1 MIKMPRFILLVL
13 GLGLISTWGFSQAP
27 SASSAAKISI
37 FISEIQPGALSTA
50 QYCTL
55 VYTDH
60 HFHSEKAIRHH
71 GQDTERKVYQG
82 ELSEAE
88 WNSLT
93 AIIDNKDFRELSPP
107 QTVPPLVMQD
117 THPFTISVLR
127 DSKYQNM
134 EFLDSKSLKPYQSQ
148 IKPLLQWWKTFRS
161 QRTPES
167 NAPAD
172 KTCAL
177 DSTHAVIGQ

>member
-13 GLGLISTWGFSQAP
+13 GFGLILTWGSSQAP
-27 SASSAAKISI
+27 SASNAAKISI

-88 WNSLT
+88 WTSLT
-93 AIIDNKDFRELSPP
+93 AIKIGRSA
-107 QTVPPLVMQD
+107 
-117 THPFTISVLR
+117 R
-127 DSKYQNM
+127 D
-134 EFLDSKSLKPYQSQ
+134 
-148 IKPLLQWWKTFRS
+148 
-161 QRTPES
+161 
-167 NAPAD
+167 
-172 KTCAL
+172 
-177 DSTHAVIGQ
+177 